1 MPSLEGRLSETFA
14 PTPKTR
20 PYELVAFPAQTGF
33 DSRLLSE
40 IPPLFAC
47 LPPPGSSPDAVL
59 EGFLR
64 YASELGLTLYP
75 HQEEAILAVM
85 SGSHVI
91 VHTPT
96 GSGKSLIATAVHFK
110 ALAEG
115 RRSFYTCPI
124 KALVSEKFFALC
136 RELGPERVGMM
147 TGDASVN
154 RDANVICCTAEIL
167 ANIALRGGAD
177 APVDSVVMDEFH
189 YFSDK
194 ERGVAWQVP
203 LLTLPQARFVLMS
216 ATLGDVSAFEELLSR
231 RTGVEVVTVRS
242 ASRPVPLEFSYE
254 EKLLQEATHTL
265 VSSGRAPVYVVNFTQ
280 RGAAEAAQNL
290 LSLDYC
296 TKEEKKQ
303 IAEALR
309 GESFK
314 SPHGKDIQKLL
325 RHGIGL
331 HHAGLLPRYRLLV
344 EKLCQ
349 RGLLKI
355 ICGTDTLGVGVNVPI
370 RTVLF
375 TKLCKYDGEKVR
387 LLSVRDFQQIAGRA
401 GRKGFD
407 ERGYVVALAP
417 EHAVENLRLEAK
429 AATQGRKKFV
439 RKKAPEWGYVPW
451 DRATFERL
459 TGGQPEPL
467 TSRFEVSHGMLLSVL
482 GRPEGGC
489 RAMKNLVRESLEP
502 PPRQRQHKK
511 RAIELLRS
519 LWQAGIVEL
528 RSAAEGGGIRLHAE
542 LQEDFSLLQA
552 LGLYVVDAIERLDS
566 ESPSYALDVLGLVE
580 SVIDDPEPILRAQV
594 DKLKTEKLA
603 ELKAAGVEY
612 DDRMAE
618 LEKIEHPKPN
628 LEFLESAF
636 RTFAADHPWVARES
650 LQPKSVAREMVE
662 TLQPFGGYVKEYG
675 LARSEG
681 LLLRY
686 LSEVY
691 KTLAQTI
698 PEGARTP
705 ELEDVTRYLGTL
717 VRSVDSS
724 LLDEWERLKH
734 PEKLLTEP
742 DAELEEPEH
751 DFTRDRRAFTALVRN
766 LAFSLVRALAD
777 RDYESFLD
785 LVEQRG
791 DTELTPA
798 DLERTLRPLFE
809 GGEAIRIDAEARS
822 PRHLSLE
829 MGEQAWQLRQ
839 ALLSGEDVSEYAIVG
854 SVDLLRSRAE
864 RRVVLVLEGVT
875 TGGSAS

>member
-1 MPSLEGRLSETFA
+1 MP
-14 PTPKTR
+14 
-20 PYELVAFPAQTGF
+20 QTH
-33 DSRLLSE
+33 
-40 IPPLFAC
+40 PLFAC
-47 LPPPGSSPDAVL
+47 LPPPGSGPDAVL

-64 YASELGLTLYP
+64 YASEIGLTLYP
-75 HQEEAILAVM
+75 HQEEAILALM
-85 SGSHVI
+85 GDSHVI

-154 RDANVICCTAEIL
+154 RDASVICCTAEIL
-167 ANIALRGGAD
+167 ANIALGDGAD
-177 APVDSVVMDEFH
+177 APVDYVVMDEFH

-194 ERGVAWQVP
+194 ERGTAWQVP
-203 LLTLPQARFVLMS
+203 LLTLPHARFVLMS
-216 ATLGDVSAFEELLSR
+216 ATLGDVSAFEALLAR
-231 RTGVEVVTVRS
+231 ETGVEVVTVRS
-242 ASRPVPLEFSYE
+242 AVRPVPLEFTYE
-254 EKLLQEATHTL
+254 EKLLQEATQTL
-265 VSSGRAPVYVVNFTQ
+265 VQSGRAPVYVVNFTQ

-296 TKEEKKQ
+296 TKDEKKA

-387 LLSVRDFQQIAGRA
+387 LLGVRDFQQIAGRA

-407 ERGYVVALAP
+407 ERGFVVALAP

-429 AATQGRKKFV
+429 SAAQGRKKFV
-439 RKKAPEWGYVPW
+439 RKKPPEWGYVAW

-459 TGGQPEPL
+459 TTGEPEAL
-467 TSRFEVSHGMLLSVL
+467 TSRFEVSHGMLLAVL

-489 RAMKNLVRESLEP
+489 RAMKNLVKDSLEP
-502 PPRQRQHKK
+502 RAKQRQHGK
-511 RAIELLRS
+511 RAVELLRS
-519 LWQAGIVEL
+519 LWQAGIVEF
-528 RSAAEGGGIRLHAE
+528 RSAADGGGIRLHSE
-542 LQEDFSLLQA
+542 LQEDFSLLQT
-552 LGLYVVDAIERLDS
+552 LGLFVVDAIERLS
-566 ESPSYALDVLGLVE
+566 PESPSYALDVLGLVE
-580 SVIDDPEPILRAQV
+580 SVIEDPEPILRAQV
-594 DKLKTEKLA
+594 DKLKTQKLA

-636 RTFAADHPWVARES
+636 RVFAADHPWVARES
-650 LQPKSVAREMVE
+650 LHPKSIAREMVE
-662 TLQPFGGYVKEYG
+662 QLQPFGGYVKEYG

-686 LSEVY
+686 LSETY
-691 KTLAQTI
+691 KTLVQSI
-698 PEGARTP
+698 PDASRTP
-705 ELEDVTRYLGTL
+705 ELDDVTHYLGAL
-717 VRSVDSS
+717 VRGVDSS

-734 PEKLLTEP
+734 PEQQLAPEQEEAP
-742 DAELEEPEH
+742 ELEH

-766 LAFSLVRALAD
+766 LMFSLVRALAEQ
-777 RDYESFLD
+777 DYESFLD
-785 LVEQRG
+785 LVEPAH
-791 DTELTPA
+791 ELSAP
-798 DLERTLRPLFE
+798 DIERTLRPLFQA
-809 GGEAIRIDAEARS
+809 GETIRIDADARN
-822 PRHLSLE
+822 PRHLTIE
-829 MGEQAWQLRQ
+829 TGDQAWTVRQ
-839 ALLSGEDVSEYAIVG
+839 ALLAGEDVSEYAIAG
-854 SVDLLRSRAE
+854 RVDLIRSRAE
-864 RRVVLVLEGVT
+864 RRVVLVLDGVT
-875 TGGSAS
+875 NG